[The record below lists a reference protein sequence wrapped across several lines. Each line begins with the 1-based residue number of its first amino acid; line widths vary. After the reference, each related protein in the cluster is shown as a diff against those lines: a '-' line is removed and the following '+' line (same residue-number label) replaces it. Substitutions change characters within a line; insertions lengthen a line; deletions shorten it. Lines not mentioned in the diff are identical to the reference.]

1 MPSRSKTM
9 LYNPRTIALIS
20 EVFHPP
26 LQPDPA
32 PIQRL
37 HNHLFQTG
45 DPAYSSFAVTPQ
57 GAVLSNPVHQPGAAS
72 FAAFFADRFQFRE
85 ELSSLT
91 YDGFATRVRA
101 ISEQICKLRNIQVF
115 TAQQITIRTLIN
127 PRYFKDSR
135 AYLKQ
140 GMFGFDDEVEAF
152 ERAPQLYGMRL
163 VFPASPGQPGAYSLR
178 IESYNND
185 VRSLYIENQGTFGPV
200 LVESGLA
207 SIEQNILD
215 AYRFVTEK
223 TVRFVSQF
231 DAPAQAEEA

>member
-1 MPSRSKTM
+1 MKSRSKSM
-9 LYNPRTIALIS
+9 LYTPRTIALIS
-20 EVFHPP
+20 ELFHPP
-26 LQPDPA
+26 LQPDPT
-32 PIQRL
+32 PIQKL
-37 HNHLFQTG
+37 HNRMFQG
-45 DPAYSSFAVTPQ
+45 AEPAYSSFAVTPQ
-57 GAVLSNPVHQPGAAS
+57 GAVLSNPVHQPGASS

-91 YDGFATRVRA
+91 YDGFATRVRE
-101 ISEQICKLRNIQVF
+101 ISEQVCQLRNIQVF
-115 TAQQITIRTLIN
+115 TAHQVTIRTLIN
-127 PRYFKDSR
+127 PRHFKDSR

-140 GMFGFDDEVEAF
+140 GMFGFDDEVDAF
-152 ERAPQLYGMRL
+152 ERDPQLYGIRL
-163 VFPASPGQPGAYSLR
+163 VFPAGPGQPGAYSLR
-178 IESYNND
+178 VESFNND

-207 SIEQNILD
+207 TIEQNILD

>member
-1 MPSRSKTM
+1 M

-20 EVFHPP
+20 ELFHPP

-37 HNHLFQTG
+37 HNKMFQAG
-45 DPAYSSFAVTPQ
+45 DPAYSSFSVTPQ
-57 GAVLSNPVHQPGAAS
+57 GAALSNPVHQPGASS

-91 YDGFATRVRA
+91 YDGFAKRVREIA
-101 ISEQICKLRNIQVF
+101 EQVCALRHIQVF

-127 PRYFKDSR
+127 PRHFKDSR

-152 ERAPQLYGMRL
+152 EREPQLYGIRL
-163 VFPASPGQPGAYSLR
+163 VFPPKVNQAGSYSLR
-178 IESYNND
+178 IESFNND
-185 VRSLYIENQGTFGPV
+185 PRSLYIENQGSFGPM
-200 LVESGLA
+200 LVESGLG
-207 SIEQNILD
+207 SVEQNILD
-215 AYRFVTEK
+215 AYTFVVEN
-223 TVRFVSQF
+223 TVRFVSRF